1 MIERYTESEIRDML
15 DVIPVSSL
23 DYEGWLEIGMALK
36 EGGYPC
42 DLWDSWSQGDTRY
55 KRNECVRKWDGFK
68 DHGVTIGT
76 LVKKAK
82 DFGWHKNYKKKIQDA
97 NVALEWDAVL
107 GAKDVEPDE
116 PEESWN
122 PRQEILTFLKILF
135 KSSEFVSYVTSDSWK
150 DEDGALH
157 PGKGMTRKASDL
169 IGELEDGKPLDQIF
183 GSFNEKCGAWI
194 RFNPMKERGSADRDV
209 TRYSYALVECD
220 DMDLHDQISAYKML
234 RLPIAT
240 MTFSGK
246 KSIHAVVRVD
256 AENEKEYKARVEKL
270 YEILHNNGIS
280 VDKKNKNPSRMT
292 RLPGVIRE
300 GKQQR
305 LLDVNIGC
313 KSWQEWEEYIDGT
326 EDNLP
331 EFTSMSEIWDNMP
344 PVNEE
349 LIKGVLRVG
358 HKMLL
363 SGSSK
368 AGKSFLLL
376 ELCYSIAEG
385 KPWLGFEV
393 KQGKVLYI
401 NLEIDPA
408 SVYQRIK
415 QIYMNKGETKANT
428 DVKLHLDNF
437 DVWNLRGQALP
448 LDKLLPRLVRRA
460 KNGGYA
466 AIVLDPIYKVITGDE
481 NNASEMG
488 AFCNLFDRVC
498 REIGC
503 SVIYCHH
510 HSKGAQGGKRAMD
523 RASGSGVFAR
533 DPDAQLDLIQLQI
546 PEELRDS
553 ILGEGETAWQLE
565 GTLREFPNFKPV
577 KMFFKYP
584 NHLLDTEGVL
594 DRFHPE
600 GSPNNNL
607 SNKNNTGKDA
617 RLIKVVEAIN
627 GLKSMDPDGGVLL
640 SDVIAM
646 TGHSK
651 DTIRRYLREELSEY
665 YSIKNGE
672 IFSTKGR
679 DYLAENGLNDSYK
692 NGDNDDDEWD

>member
-1 MIERYTESEIRDML
+1 MIEKYTESEIRDML
-15 DVIPVSSL
+15 DSIPVSSL
-23 DYEGWLEIGMALK
+23 DYNEWLEIGMALK

-55 KRNECVRKWDGFK
+55 KRNECIRKWDGFK

-82 DFGWHKNYKKKIQDA
+82 DYGWHKSYKKIQDA
-97 NVALEWDAVL
+97 NVALEWDSVL

-116 PEESWN
+116 PEKSWD
-122 PRQEILTFLKILF
+122 PRQDLLIFLKILF
-135 KSSEFVSYVTSDSWK
+135 KPSEYVSYVTSDYWK
-150 DEDGALH
+150 DEEGKIK
-157 PGKGMTRKASDL
+157 PGRGMTRKASDL
-169 IGELEDGKPLDQIF
+169 IKELEEGKPLDQIF
-183 GSFNEKCGAWI
+183 GSFNEKIGAWI
-194 RFNPMKERGSADRDV
+194 RFNPLKERGSSDRDV

-220 DMDLHDQISAYKML
+220 HMDLHDQISAYKML

-256 AENEKEYKARVEKL
+256 AENEKEYRSRVDRL
-270 YEILHNNGIS
+270 YEILKSNGII
-280 VDKKNKNPSRMT
+280 VDTQNKNPSRMT

-331 EFTSMSEIWDNMP
+331 EFTNMSEIWDNMP

-498 REIGC
+498 RELGC

-510 HSKGAQGGKRAMD
+510 HSKGAQGGKKAMD

-546 PEELRDS
+546 PEELQGS
-553 ILGEGETAWQLE
+553 ILSDGDTAWQLE

-600 GSPNNNL
+600 GSPVNNL
-607 SNKNNTGKDA
+607 RNKNNTGKDD
-617 RLIKVVEAIN
+617 RLVAVVKALESAISFNEN
-627 GLKSMDPDGGVLL
+627 GATTTSEI
-640 SDVIAM
+640 STM
-646 TGHSK
+646 TGVSQTTVK
-651 DTIRRYLREELSEY
+651 RYLRTDLLEY
-665 YSIKNGE
+665 FTNKNGL
-672 IFSTKGR
+672 IFKNNEA
-679 DYLAENGLNDSYK
+679 DFMEDNGLIESDD
-692 NGDNDDDEWD
+692 NGEEWE